1 MGEIMEIF
9 VNKIKTLPLSVKI
22 SEIIY
27 TATILI
33 YIYMLSG
40 GGLYTAYYSF
50 MIVMVTAALTS
61 VYLISFK
68 KNYVFAIINLLIA
81 AIIFIKFAS
90 MA

>member
-1 MGEIMEIF
+1 MEIF
-9 VNKIKTLPLSVKI
+9 IKKIKTLPLSVKI

-27 TATILI
+27 AVVILI

-50 MIVMVTAALTS
+50 MLVIVTAALTA
-61 VYLISFK
+61 VYLINFK

>member
-1 MGEIMEIF
+1 MEIF
-9 VNKIKTLPLSVKI
+9 IKKIKTLPLSVKI

-27 TATILI
+27 AVAILI

-50 MIVMVTAALTS
+50 MLVMVTAALTAI
-61 VYLISFK
+61 YLINFK
-68 KNYVFAIINLLIA
+68 KNYVFAIINLSIA

>member
-1 MGEIMEIF
+1 MEIF
-9 VNKIKTLPLSVKI
+9 INKIKTLPLSVKI

-27 TATILI
+27 AVTILI

-50 MIVMVTAALTS
+50 MLVIVTAALTA
-61 VYLISFK
+61 VYLINFK
-68 KNYVFAIINLLIA
+68 KNYMFAIINLIIA

>member
-1 MGEIMEIF
+1 MEIF
-9 VNKIKTLPLSVKI
+9 INKIKTLPLSVKI
-22 SEIIY
+22 SELFY
-27 TATILI
+27 AVAILI

-40 GGLYTAYYSF
+40 GGLYTTFYSF
-50 MIVMVTAALTS
+50 MLVIVTAALTAI
-61 VYLISFK
+61 YLISFK